1 MSRLETIL
9 DRLALGSF
17 FSAVAILS
25 ALQVVSATEGCTALR
40 AEAPVITADAA
51 QVAGCIAKQAISGNA
66 SALSIGLA
74 CGIPAGV
81 DTFAIVQALLAG
93 MGSPAADS
101 GIAGATAG
109 PPSALVDALRRV
121 HR

>member
-74 CGIPAGV
+74 CVP
-81 DTFAIVQALLAG
+81 L
-93 MGSPAADS
+93 GSS
-101 GIAGATAG
+101 GATQVGIYG
-109 PPSALVDALRRV
+109 PAQINILHMRRN
-121 HR
+121 